1 MIMVAPPNKGSL
13 EALQDLLRGF
23 YPTPLKILKY
33 PAAVVGT
40 MPAMYELLPRPDIAT
55 AKNQHG
61 ETINLMSPQLWQTM
75 KWGLLDPEQETILKQ
90 IAPSYKSRSERYE
103 HAMSLQ
109 SKLLNDAQLFHSR
122 LDVKSKPPKD
132 LNFWLFAGVGVLTD
146 SQITVNTTTRT
157 WTKNNTEA
165 GDGAVTRASAYAMTN
180 AHSSEQGTIID
191 WNNATFLYSDH
202 IGLVKSND
210 FLVNFYYTLFWRKY
224 LSKD

>member
-1 MIMVAPPNKGSL
+1 
-13 EALQDLLRGF
+13 
-23 YPTPLKILKY
+23 
-33 PAAVVGT
+33 
-40 MPAMYELLPRPDIAT
+40 
-55 AKNQHG
+55 
-61 ETINLMSPQLWQTM
+61 M
-75 KWGLLDPEQETILKQ
+75 KWGLLDPEQETILQQ
-90 IAPSYKSRSERYE
+90 IAPSYKSSSQRYE

-109 SKLLNDAQLFHSR
+109 TKLLNDAQLFHSR
-122 LDVKSKPPKD
+122 LDMKSKPPKD

-165 GDGAVTRASAYAMTN
+165 GDGAVTRPSAYSMTN
-180 AHSSEQGTIID
+180 AHSPKQGTIID

-224 LSKD
+224 LSKE